1 MNVTTETLD
10 SCGFNTTNVSEICDN
25 RTNQTIVFPLE
36 TRPETY
42 FVPVIFFVIFVVGVL
57 GNGTLV
63 MIFVRHKHM
72 RNVPNTYI
80 FSLALADLLV
90 VVTSVPFTS
99 IIYTMESWPWGTLVC
114 KISETTKDLSVAVS
128 VFTLTAL
135 SADRFFAIVDPLK
148 KFHATGGTRSAKR
161 ITIGTTVIVWIL
173 SLLIALPASV
183 GSHIKQI
190 PDEENPIFSVC
201 YPFPSEWMN
210 DNYAKMMVLLKF
222 FILYLIPLIIIATFY
237 LGMAVSLITSTK
249 NMPGEIQGIE
259 KQIKARKK
267 VAVTV
272 LIFVAVFAVC
282 FAPIHIFMLFFYL
295 HPDFQ
300 SLYNDFWHYFRITG
314 FCLAYMNYC
323 VNPVALYF
331 VSGAFRKYFNQY
343 LFCKKPT
350 RSRRSTYPHQ
360 HTSISLLSVKR
371 NQVSITRNDKQASI
385 NRSPDALTMQETT
398 IALLDNGNSSERS
411 HSCNKIR

>member
-1 MNVTTETLD
+1 MNVPNDIFVWIL
-10 SCGFNTTNVSEICDN
+10 CGLNTTNYSDICDN
-25 RTNQTIVFPLE
+25 RTDAANDTVVIYPLE

-90 VVTSVPFTS
+90 VITSVPFTS
-99 IIYTMESWPWGTLVC
+99 IIYTMESWPWGLLVC

-161 ITIGTTVIVWIL
+161 ITIGSTVVIWIL
-173 SLLIALPASV
+173 SLLFALPASV
-183 GSHIKQI
+183 GSHIKPL
-190 PDEENPIFSVC
+190 PDEKNPLFYVC
-201 YPFPSEWMN
+201 YPFPSEWLN
-210 DNYAKMMVLLKF
+210 DNYAKVMVLLKF
-222 FILYLIPLIIIATFY
+222 FVLYLIPLIIIAIFY

-259 KQIKARKK
+259 KQ
-267 VAVTV
+267 
-272 LIFVAVFAVC
+272 
-282 FAPIHIFMLFFYL
+282 
-295 HPDFQ
+295 
-300 SLYNDFWHYFRITG
+300 
-314 FCLAYMNYC
+314 
-323 VNPVALYF
+323 
-331 VSGAFRKYFNQY
+331 
-343 LFCKKPT
+343 
-350 RSRRSTYPHQ
+350 
-360 HTSISLLSVKR
+360 VK
-371 NQVSITRNDKQASI
+371 QF
-385 NRSPDALTMQETT
+385 
-398 IALLDNGNSSERS
+398 
-411 HSCNKIR
+411 